1 MKELDYV
8 REVGKNPLLAYTLL
22 HTIDNFQHIPLVAPE
37 ILAKFDSQPFKHD
50 EPRYALTPSRFY
62 RILFLINKSCEKK
75 GLELGLPYYWYKSGP
90 VVHGRDA
97 PRVFSVIRIV
107 KTQQVVASY
116 DKWKDT
122 VLIFDGY
129 ESSFSDAI
137 FLTLE
142 VGRLARF
149 TRLDVIFEYSPSKLH
164 KILVTMISELQHVTK
179 KEVVDEKNVD
189 TLAKM
194 LANVADECAEQRYS
208 ELCSSFERAAEQIQ
222 TQLATQSNMR
232 DVWRVI
238 QDMWNVFSLG
248 LRARE
253 NNNINKTQVL
263 DWEHKY
269 ALALSAFKQRL

>member
-1 MKELDYV
+1 VKELDYV
-8 REVGKNPLLAYTLL
+8 LEVGKNPLLAYTLL
-22 HTIDNFQHIPLVAPE
+22 HTIDKFQHIPLVAPE
-37 ILAKFDSQPFKHD
+37 ILAKFNSQAFKRD

-62 RILFLINKSCEKK
+62 RILFLINRSCEKK
-75 GLELGLPYYWYKSGP
+75 GLELRLPYYWYKSGP